1 MLKSFTRSF
10 SATASRA
17 NFARAQL
24 LGRVGSVDVRVSA
37 QGREYITYNLAVSRY
52 NSREQENTT
61 TWYRIAAFDENQI
74 NKLKQV
80 LRVGNLMHVDCS
92 LSTSTRE
99 LPEGKTIHEL
109 NLVHR
114 NFDVVLFG
122 KKNAEGEANNEA
134 EDEANPDA

>member
-10 SATASRA
+10 SSTASSRLKRSRVE
-17 NFARAQL
+17 NPSQPRQL
-24 LGRVGSVDVRVSA
+24 LRVSA